1 MWTLDKTLR
10 GPRPKQGSDDRTL
23 SWKLALEKSNY
34 GPAQR
39 ALHLDWDTS
48 GNGLRWHV
56 LGPWD
61 DTGPFISN
69 SNGAGRNG
77 YDNWS

>member
-1 MWTLDKTLR
+1 MTA
-10 GPRPKQGSDDRTL
+10 PSPGS
-23 SWKLALEKSNY
+23 LALEKSNY
-34 GPAQR
+34 GPAQP

-48 GNGLRWHV
+48 SNGLRWQV

-61 DTGPFISN
+61 DTGPFIAN

>member
-23 SWKLALEKSNY
+23 SWQLALEKSNY

-39 ALHLDWDTS
+39 PCTW
-48 GNGLRWHV
+48 
-56 LGPWD
+56 
-61 DTGPFISN
+61 TGTPPATASV
-69 SNGAGRNG
+69 GRCWG
-77 YDNWS
+77 HGTTPARS